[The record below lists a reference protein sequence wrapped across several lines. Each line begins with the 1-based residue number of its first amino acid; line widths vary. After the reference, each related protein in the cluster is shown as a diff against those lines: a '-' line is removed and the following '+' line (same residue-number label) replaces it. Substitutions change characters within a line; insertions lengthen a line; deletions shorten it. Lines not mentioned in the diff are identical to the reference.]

1 MRKALLAAALGL
13 AAVPATRAVAQDAT
27 GDVVDRDALRVCAPP
42 SDLPFSDDK
51 GGGFENKIAEIVGD
65 ELKLPVTYT
74 YYPDTTGFY
83 RNTLAARLCDVV
95 IGVTSVNEFLQ
106 NTNPYYTSTFA
117 IVYRADSGLDVED
130 LADPDLKDLSIGAVA
145 QTPPVTIM
153 AQEGLLKNLRSYAL
167 MADTRY
173 DHPAQDLVADVAEG
187 KVDVG
192 VLWGPI
198 AGYYA
203 KLQNVPMTVVPLV
216 EEPPGVRLHF
226 SISMGVRRNEADW
239 KHRLNKVLQARAADI
254 EAVLHAYGVPMLDR
268 TGRLVGPAGATTV
281 AADAGGVPEP
291 EGYRTDD
298 YRSPV
303 PATLDGATVLDT
315 ADAVEALMR
324 EKSPILLDVLPAA
337 REPEAPAEG
346 RIWRTPEHETLPG
359 AVWLANTGYGVLPEE
374 TQTFFESSLERLTG
388 GDKERALLFFCK
400 PDCWMSWNAAKRALT
415 LGYAD
420 VYWYP
425 KGTDDWGASGR
436 FMTTAQPVAEGGAAS
451 PGN

>member
-1 MRKALLAAALGL
+1 MRTILLAAAIGL
-13 AAVPATRAVAQDAT
+13 AAIATQVWAQDAT
-27 GDVVDRDALRVCAPP
+27 GDLVDRDALRVCAPP

-51 GGGFENKIAEIVGD
+51 GAGFENKIAAIVGD
-65 ELKLPVTYT
+65 ELGLPVTYT

-95 IGVTSVNEFLQ
+95 IGVTSANEFLQ

-117 IVYRADSGLDVED
+117 ILYRADAGLDVED

-173 DHPAQDLVADVAEG
+173 DHPARDLVADVAG
-187 KVDVG
+187 GAVDVG

-203 KLQNVPMTVVPLV
+203 KLQDVPMTVVPLV

-239 KHRLNKVLQARAADI
+239 KHRLNEALRTRADDI

-268 TGRLVGPAGATTV
+268 GGRLVGPAGATTA
-281 AADAGGVPEP
+281 AADAGGVAEP

-303 PATLDGATVLDT
+303 PATLEGATVVDT

-324 EKSPILLDVLPAA
+324 ERSPILLDVLPAA

-346 RIWRTPEHETLPG
+346 RIWQTPEHETLPG
-359 AVWLANTGYGVLPEE
+359 AVWLANTGYGVLPDE
-374 TQTFFESSLERLTG
+374 TQSFFKSSLERLTG
-388 GDKERALLFFCK
+388 GDKDRALLFFCK
-400 PDCWMSWNAAKRALT
+400 ADCWMSWNAAKRALA

-425 KGTDDWGASGR
+425 DGTDDWGASGR
-436 FMTTAQPVAEGGAAS
+436 FMTMTQPVAEGV